1 VSLCEQAAK
10 GDADARRRA
19 LELDQALIVLS
30 TFDEGPD
37 LVLYYKHLMVMEG
50 SPEYK
55 LHFNATDQLSNSQ
68 RAFCEAQLRQFKA
81 WYSKWS
87 AAAR

>member
-1 VSLCEQAAK
+1 
-10 GDADARRRA
+10 
-19 LELDQALIVLS
+19 
-30 TFDEGPD
+30 
-37 LVLYYKHLMVMEG
+37 MVMEG

-55 LHFNATDQLSNSQ
+55 LHFNASDQLSNSQ